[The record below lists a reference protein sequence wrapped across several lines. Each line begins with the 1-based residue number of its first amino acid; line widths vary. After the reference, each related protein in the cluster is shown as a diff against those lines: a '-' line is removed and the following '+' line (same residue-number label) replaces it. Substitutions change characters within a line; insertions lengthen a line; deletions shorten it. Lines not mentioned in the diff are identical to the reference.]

1 MFEILHFRGSD
12 EILKEKR
19 LLNDVHATMQYI
31 DDVLTG
37 ALYKRELLR
46 MALDEMDWS
55 VDSDAM
61 RIIEGRR
68 YMYKGVKR
76 GVAIDGNIS
85 AYEYILEG
93 LVRLQIGYDKQR
105 VDAGILLVNAKRS
118 DKSPF
123 GTTADLITTEIETLY
138 PTIHLPVAVCL
149 ISTGEPILYDEEGN
163 PYGSVS
169 VSQDDNPTVEKAAQ
183 G

>member
-1 MFEILHFRGSD
+1 MFEILHFRGSGK
-12 EILKEKR
+12 ILREKNM
-19 LLNDVHATMQYI
+19 LSDVEATMQYI

-46 MALDEMDWS
+46 MALDEMDWTVNTES
-55 VDSDAM
+55 M

-68 YMYKGVKR
+68 YMYKGAKL
-76 GVAIDGNIS
+76 GIAIDGNIS

-105 VDAGILLVNAKRS
+105 IDAGILLVNAKRS
-118 DKSPF
+118 EKSPL
-123 GTTADLITTEIETLY
+123 GSAADLIKTEIETLY
-138 PTIHLPVAVCL
+138 PTIHLPVAVCM
-149 ISTGEPILYDEEGN
+149 IDTGDPILFDEEGN
-163 PYGSVS
+163 PNGSVS
-169 VSQDDNPTVEKAAQ
+169 VSKNDNQTTEKTAA

>member
-1 MFEILHFRGSD
+1 M
-12 EILKEKR
+12 
-19 LLNDVHATMQYI
+19 LNDVQATMQYI

-76 GVAIDGNIS
+76 GVAVDGNIA
-85 AYEYILEG
+85 AYEYILEE

-105 VDAGILLVNAKRS
+105 IDAGILLVNAKRS
-118 DKSPF
+118 EKSPL
-123 GTTADLITTEIETLY
+123 GTTADLIKGEIEMLY
-138 PTIHLPVAVCL
+138 PTISLPVSVCM
-149 ISTGEPILYDEEGN
+149 IDTGEPILYDEEGN

>member
-1 MFEILHFRGSD
+1 MFEVLHFRGAE
-12 EILKEKR
+12 EILKEKGM
-19 LLNDVHATMQYI
+19 LSDVQATMQYV

-46 MALDEMDWS
+46 MALDEMGWTQ
-55 VDSDAM
+55 DADFM

-76 GVAIDGNIS
+76 GIAIDGNIS

-105 VDAGILLVNAKRS
+105 IDAGILLVNSKRS
-118 DKSPF
+118 DKSPL
-123 GTTADLITTEIETLY
+123 GTTSELIKGEIEMLY

-149 ISTGEPILYDEEGN
+149 ISTGDPILFDEEGN
-163 PYGSVS
+163 PYGSVPI
-169 VSQDDNPTVEKAAQ
+169 SQDDNRTTEKAAQ
-183 G
+183 R